1 MIVMYILY
9 IRSWHN
15 ASSSGT
21 GVLKKTGALIATFQ
35 NLPCPSFSFQSL
47 SNSGEESQMQMDIKH
62 AAQPLPQAFV
72 WKSVWQIVVDLR
84 RMFDVSW
91 RVWNVLHF
99 SDTSKSLWGC
109 FVFLSHT
116 HWLNSQFYHVYQCL
130 SIWRFPKVKVPPNHP
145 SHGWPF

>member
-35 NLPCPSFSFQSL
+35 NMPCPSFSFQSL

-91 RVWNVLHF
+91 RRDVELN
-99 SDTSKSLWGC
+99 
-109 FVFLSHT
+109 HT
-116 HWLNSQFYHVYQCL
+116 DIVVYPQKGGGEVSYIL
-130 SIWRFPKVKVPPNHP
+130 PPFP
-145 SHGWPF
+145 